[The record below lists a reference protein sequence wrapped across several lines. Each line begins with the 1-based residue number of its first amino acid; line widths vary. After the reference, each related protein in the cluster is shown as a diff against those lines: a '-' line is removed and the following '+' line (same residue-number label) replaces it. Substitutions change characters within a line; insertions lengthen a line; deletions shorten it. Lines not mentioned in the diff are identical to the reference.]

1 MMFQNILSLIL
12 TNALA
17 SLESLLRH
25 RNTNRVTSV
34 ATMATPTRMKIK
46 NRVNKMVLSFDF
58 GIFNNGSTL
67 FIIFSFGKNSPL
79 AMNETMSTNFYV
91 FAGNDK
97 LVQYLK

>member
-1 MMFQNILSLIL
+1 
-12 TNALA
+12 
-17 SLESLLRH
+17 
-25 RNTNRVTSV
+25 
-34 ATMATPTRMKIK
+34 
-46 NRVNKMVLSFDF
+46 
-58 GIFNNGSTL
+58 L